1 MSEFLNMT
9 EQQRNCIP
17 DVHFDLIPIR
27 NLVSN
32 QNYQR
37 PISDTHIST
46 TVEAF
51 DIYQINP
58 VKVSRRDGIN
68 YVFDGQHTI
77 EIIAEKSGSR
87 DTPVWCMV
95 YDDLEYQEEAHIFA
109 EQKKHVKALI
119 PYEVFKAHVEAGDN
133 KQTMISDL
141 VASYGLKITK
151 TFAPGCICAV
161 SALEF
166 IYDRYGYDTLNRTL
180 RLVLGTWEGDKQSL
194 TSGILKGIACLVSVY
209 GDSLDDEIFKDHVG
223 KDSAK
228 KIMRTAKDHR
238 PGTLG
243 YAEAMIVSYNMK
255 NKRCLSMK
263 KLYWKK
269 GNEALEEMEEIAEDT
284 AEEAAVM

>member
-95 YDDLEYQEEAHIFA
+95 YDDLEYQEEAHVFA
-109 EQKKHVKALI
+109 EQQKLLDAPL
-119 PYEVFKAHVEAGDN
+119 AVEKGP
-133 KQTMISDL
+133 
-141 VASYGLKITK
+141 LKNYY
-151 TFAPGCICAV
+151 P
-161 SALEF
+161 
-166 IYDRYGYDTLNRTL
+166 
-180 RLVLGTWEGDKQSL
+180 
-194 TSGILKGIACLVSVY
+194 
-209 GDSLDDEIFKDHVG
+209 
-223 KDSAK
+223 
-228 KIMRTAKDHR
+228 
-238 PGTLG
+238 
-243 YAEAMIVSYNMK
+243 
-255 NKRCLSMK
+255 
-263 KLYWKK
+263 
-269 GNEALEEMEEIAEDT
+269 
-284 AEEAAVM
+284 AEEYHQDYLDKNPSGYCHLPASLFAFARKANCDE